1 MDLFNL
7 RDDFTIEINK
17 AEVLLVKEFNDL
29 FTVKFNTNEP
39 GDKEGRKRLRAFK
52 VLSYIYLVYD
62 WKSPYAEYSLK
73 ERHIDALKDANLAEE
88 VVKDELVV
96 KAIEKYLSL
105 QDTRVL
111 KLLKSAYLLVDKLRH
126 HFETLDLEERDPIT
140 GKPVFNAKDVMMNLN
155 SLAKTVDSLKQL
167 EYQVKKEKEAEKSLR
182 GDVEPGMFD

>member
-29 FTVKFNTNEP
+29 FSLKFNTNEP

-52 VLSYIYLVYD
+52 VLTYIYLVYD
-62 WKSPYAEYSLK
+62 WKSPYSEYSLK
-73 ERHIDALKDANLAEE
+73 ERHTDALIDANLNEE
-88 VVKDELVV
+88 VVKDELVI
-96 KAIEKYLSL
+96 KAIDKYLSL
-105 QDTRVL
+105 QETRLL
-111 KLLKSAYLLVDKLRH
+111 KLFKAANLLVDKLRH
-126 HFETLDLEERDPIT
+126 HFESLDLEEKDPIT
-140 GKPVFNAKDVMMNLN
+140 GRYMNNAKDVMANLN

-167 EYQVKKEKEAEKSLR
+167 EYQVKKEKETEKSLR